1 MGFIAPRSKGGVMM
15 MDMGMTDRLF
25 MLDHASLV
33 ALAFVVVIGLP
44 HGAFDGAIARHL
56 GYSRTLGGLI
66 KFITVYLGLAGA
78 VVAFWVWQPGLAL
91 ALFLLI
97 SAVHFGYGDATATN
111 GIARAVQIAAHG
123 GVAVFGI
130 SLFHLQQVTPIY
142 AALTNGDIML
152 AVMMT
157 EMFPIFIMPVAALYL
172 IAAISDAGLR
182 PRLVELAL
190 LCLLLSVV
198 PPLVGFAIYFC
209 VIHTGRHMR
218 QIWDRVSSHVTPR
231 HILSQ
236 AMLFTLASWGG
247 GAMMLWWLDSGNI
260 SQDLLQV
267 IFIGLAA
274 LTVPHMILVDGLF
287 RRRDVK
293 DAM

>member
-1 MGFIAPRSKGGVMM
+1 MI
-15 MDMGMTDRLF
+15 DMGMTDHLVR
-25 MLDHASLV
+25 LDHASLV

-56 GYSRTLGGLI
+56 GYARTLGGLI
-66 KFITVYLGLAGA
+66 KFITVYLSLAAA
-78 VVAFWVWQPGLAL
+78 VVAFWVWQPGVAL

-97 SAVHFGYGDATATN
+97 SAIHFGSGDATAAS

-130 SLFHLQQVTPIY
+130 SLFHLQQVTPLY
-142 AALTNGDIML
+142 AALANGDVML
-152 AVMMT
+152 VVMMT
-157 EMFPIFIMPVAALYL
+157 KIFPLFIMPVAALYL
-172 IAAISDAGLR
+172 IVAIRDAELR

-218 QIWDRVSSHVTPR
+218 HIWDRVSSHTAPR
-231 HILSQ
+231 QIISQ
-236 AMLFTLASWGG
+236 AVWFTLASWGG
-247 GAMMLWWLDSGNI
+247 GAVMMLWLDSGNI

-267 IFIGLAA
+267 IFVGLAA
-274 LTVPHMILVDGLF
+274 LTVPHMTLVDGLF

-293 DAM
+293 DAA

>member
-1 MGFIAPRSKGGVMM
+1 MTTDI
-15 MDMGMTDRLF
+15 GMTDHLF
-25 MLDHASLV
+25 MLDHASLL
-33 ALAFVVVIGLP
+33 ALASVVVIGLP

-56 GYSRTLGGLI
+56 GYSRTLSGLT
-66 KFITVYLGLAGA
+66 KFIAVYLGLAGA
-78 VVAFWVWQPGLAL
+78 VAAFWMWQPGLAL
-91 ALFLLI
+91 AIFLLI
-97 SAVHFGYGDATATN
+97 SAVHFGYGDATAAE
-111 GIARAVQIAAHG
+111 GFVRVVQIVAHG

-130 SLFHLQQVTPIY
+130 SLFHLQQVTPMY
-142 AALTNGDIML
+142 AALTDGDVML

-157 EMFPIFIMPVAALYL
+157 KIFSVLIMPVVALYL
-172 IAAISDAGLR
+172 VAAIRDAGLR
-182 PRLVELAL
+182 PRLIELAL
-190 LCLLLSVV
+190 LCLLLNVV

-218 QIWDRVSSHVTPR
+218 HIWGQVSSHATPQD
-231 HILSQ
+231 ILLQ
-236 AMLFTLASWGG
+236 AVLFTLASWSG
-247 GAMMLWWLDSGNI
+247 GAIMLVWLDSGNI

-293 DAM
+293 DAS

>member
-1 MGFIAPRSKGGVMM
+1 M
-15 MDMGMTDRLF
+15 MDMGMTDNLVRL
-25 MLDHASLV
+25 DDTSLV
-33 ALAFVVVIGLP
+33 ALVFVVVIGLP

-56 GYSRTLGGLI
+56 GYVRTLGGLI
-66 KFITVYLGLAGA
+66 KFITVYLGLAAA
-78 VVAFWVWQPGLAL
+78 VVAFWVWQPGVAL

-97 SAVHFGYGDATATN
+97 SALHFGSGDATAAG

-130 SLFHLQQVTPIY
+130 SLFHFQQVTPLY
-142 AALTNGDIML
+142 AALANGDVML
-152 AVMMT
+152 VVMMT
-157 EMFPIFIMPVAALYL
+157 KIFPLFIMPVAGLYL
-172 IAAISDAGLR
+172 IVAIRDAGLR

-218 QIWDRVSSHVTPR
+218 HIWDRVSAHTAPR
-231 HILSQ
+231 HIISQ
-236 AMLFTLASWGG
+236 AVWFTLASWGG
-247 GAMMLWWLDSGNI
+247 GAIMMLWLDSGNI

-274 LTVPHMILVDGLF
+274 LTVPHMTLVDGLF

-293 DAM
+293 DAA